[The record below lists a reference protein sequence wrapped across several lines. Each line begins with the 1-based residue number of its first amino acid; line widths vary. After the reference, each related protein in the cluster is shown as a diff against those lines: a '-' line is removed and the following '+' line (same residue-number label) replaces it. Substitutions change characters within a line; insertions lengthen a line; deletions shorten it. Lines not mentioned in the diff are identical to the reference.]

1 MTPAVTPPV
10 SAEPFRSRRGR
21 AMAIVMAVVS
31 LGLFVVLALL
41 VAGVAE
47 GGWVVA
53 DRVMMVVIGVA
64 LAAALWQWASIS
76 AVPDDSGLTVRNL
89 LGRRHIAWDE
99 IRDVTFDE
107 GDPWAT
113 LHLRD
118 TETVAVMAIQRA
130 DGKSSRSEAQRLAG
144 LIAASR
150 SRS

>member
-1 MTPAVTPPV
+1 
-10 SAEPFRSRRGR
+10 
-21 AMAIVMAVVS
+21 MATVMAAVS
-31 LGLFVVLALL
+31 LVLFVALALL

-53 DRVMMVVIGVA
+53 DRVMMAVLGVA
-64 LAAALWQWASIS
+64 LAATLWRWASIS
-76 AVPDDSGLTVRNL
+76 AVPDETGLTVRNL
-89 LGRRHIAWDE
+89 LGRRHIPWGE

-130 DGKSSRSEAQRLAG
+130 DGASSKAEAQRLAA

-150 SRS
+150 SRH

>member
-1 MTPAVTPPV
+1 MPVVTQPV

-21 AMAIVMAVVS
+21 LMAIVMAVVS
-31 LGLFVVLALL
+31 LVLFVVLALL

-53 DRVMMVVIGVA
+53 DRVMMVVIGVV
-64 LAAALWQWASIS
+64 LAGALWQWASIS
-76 AVPDDSGLTVRNL
+76 AVPDESGITVRNL
-89 LGRRHIAWDE
+89 VGRRHVAWDE

-130 DGKSSRSEAQRLAG
+130 DGESSRGEAQRLAE

-150 SRS
+150 HRA

>member
-1 MTPAVTPPV
+1 MTQPV
-10 SAEPFRSRRGR
+10 SAAPFRSRRGR
-21 AMAIVMAVVS
+21 TMATVMALAS
-31 LGLFVVLALL
+31 VVLFTVLAVT

-53 DRVMMVVIGVA
+53 DRVMMAVIGLA
-64 LAAALWQWASIS
+64 LAAALWRWASIS
-76 AVPDDSGLTVRNL
+76 AVPDETGLTVRNL
-89 LGRRHIAWDE
+89 VGRRHIPWGD
-99 IRDVTFDE
+99 IDDVTFAE

-130 DGKSSRSEAQRLAG
+130 DGASSRDEARRLAG

-150 SRS
+150 ARP